1 MLPTSARHT
10 AEGQGSKCRVLDPS
24 GFFFFQFG
32 LISTDSLEEVQWP
45 WVRVGGQ
52 GPCPLLLPLT
62 SVPVQEVQ
70 RQAAP
75 CPAFGGDQR
84 ILAVAEARSGPQ
96 RWRPKSSAV
105 QPPPHFSLRWCSR
118 LVNIRSWVPELGE

>member
-1 MLPTSARHT
+1 MGEGRGAGTMPPASAID
-10 AEGQGSKCRVLDPS
+10 KCSCL
-24 GFFFFQFG
+24 
-32 LISTDSLEEVQWP
+32 
-45 WVRVGGQ
+45 
-52 GPCPLLLPLT
+52 
-62 SVPVQEVQ
+62 QEVQ

-118 LVNIRSWVPELGE
+118 LVNIRSWVPELGD